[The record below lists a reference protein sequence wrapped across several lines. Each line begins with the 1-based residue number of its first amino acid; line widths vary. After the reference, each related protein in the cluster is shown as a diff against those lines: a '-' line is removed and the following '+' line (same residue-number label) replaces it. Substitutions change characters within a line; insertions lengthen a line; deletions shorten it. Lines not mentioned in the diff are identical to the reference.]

1 MATCLW
7 GGNKLTNK
15 LIKEG
20 MPMKKIF
27 VYFLSVTFLLMMSG
41 FPRMVAEA
49 KEISRPM
56 GEMVSTGEVKFE
68 SRDNVWKNVEPSHF
82 PIFQGVKIKTEK
94 GASIVTLTNNSQ
106 IDLGQS
112 TFLSFDQN
120 NRLHL
125 IQGVINFRIP
135 SATDLSFKVGNLTII
150 QTQSLQA
157 SKNPS
162 AISLKSEETIGSISL
177 HPNGSVTVKSIQG
190 YLSAVNQDHVV
201 LALLSSKD
209 SVTIPSTTLKGS
221 PNVTVAQAG
230 ETKEEGKEEIEK
242 DYTWYYV
249 AGGVVGAAAIGG
261 GIALASGGGGG
272 GDHFPIC
279 R

>member
-1 MATCLW
+1 
-7 GGNKLTNK
+7 
-15 LIKEG
+15 
-20 MPMKKIF
+20 MKKIF
-27 VYFLSVTFLLMMSG
+27 VYFLSVSFLLMMSG

-49 KEISRPM
+49 KEIGRPM

-68 SRDNVWKNVEPSHF
+68 SRENVWKNVEPSHF

-201 LALLSSKD
+201 LASLSSKD

-249 AGGVVGAAAIGG
+249 GGGVLLAAAIGG

>member
-1 MATCLW
+1 
-7 GGNKLTNK
+7 
-15 LIKEG
+15 
-20 MPMKKIF
+20 MKKIF
-27 VYFLSVTFLLMMSG
+27 VYFLSVSFLLMMSG
-41 FPRMVAEA
+41 FPRMVVEA
-49 KEISRPM
+49 KEIGRPI

-68 SRDNVWKNVEPSHF
+68 SRENVWKNVEPSHF

-201 LALLSSKD
+201 LASLSSKD

-230 ETKEEGKEEIEK
+230 ETKGNNKDDNDKGANDK

-249 AGGVVGAAAIGG
+249 AGGVLLAAAIGG